1 MSSGGGGSGTSISTA
16 QPYAPAEPAIQ
27 QILSEAGTIY
37 GQGPGAAGYVPPSTQ
52 TTQGLAAQEQMAQ
65 AANQQILGTI
75 QGQYSNPFLSPLI
88 SQAASDVY
96 SNVAGQFSGAG
107 RTPTS
112 PMAQQAVT
120 SQVAEKALPYAFG
133 QLERERARQLS
144 TAQQVPSLTAVGGAL
159 EDIQRQQQMAP
170 QMALQQYY
178 NTAAPIA
185 FGLPTQQTTSQAP
198 RANPLGTAAGGAM
211 MGAAFGDMMP
221 GSFAMGGLSGAGLG
235 AALGGGMGLLG
246 GLL

>member
-1 MSSGGGGSGTSISTA
+1 
-16 QPYAPAEPAIQ
+16 
-27 QILSEAGTIY
+27 
-37 GQGPGAAGYVPPSTQ
+37 
-52 TTQGLAAQEQMAQ
+52 
-65 AANQQILGTI
+65 
-75 QGQYSNPFLSPLI
+75 
-88 SQAASDVY
+88 
-96 SNVAGQFSGAG
+96 
-107 RTPTS
+107 
-112 PMAQQAVT
+112 MAQQAVT
-120 SQVAEKALPYAFG
+120 AQVAEKALPYAFG

-185 FGLPTQQTTSQAP
+185 FGLPTQQSISQAP

-211 MGAAFGDMMP
+211 MGAAFGNMMP
-221 GSFAMGGLSGAGLG
+221 SSFAMGGLSQGGLG